1 MEVRIDQLGKRYQHG
16 WVFKDLSYIFK
27 SDNIYGVAGRNG
39 SGKSTFLKIIS
50 GLLSPSKGR
59 IEYLIDGRLELREN
73 IYSKVNIA
81 APYTDLIEELDLREM
96 IRFHTKFKDSP
107 VLTTA
112 GQWLEMLE
120 LSNASSRPLLQ
131 FSSGMKQRVK
141 LGLALYS
148 SGDILLLD
156 EPTSNL
162 DDAAKAWFFTH
173 LAKLRKDKLI
183 LIASNEA
190 EDFKYCAEI
199 LRLD

>member
-96 IRFHTKFKDSP
+96 IRFHTKFKHSP

-199 LRLD
+199 LRLY

>member
-1 MEVRIDQLGKRYQHG
+1 
-16 WVFKDLSYIFK
+16 VFKDLPTYLNQTFTALRVEMA
-27 SDNIYGVAGRNG
+27 VA
-39 SGKSTFLKIIS
+39 SQPLKITCFIFSIWGSDRIS
-50 GLLSPSKGR
+50 HR
-59 IEYLIDGRLELREN
+59 RRLELREN

-96 IRFHTKFKDSP
+96 IRFHTKFKHSP

-120 LSNASSRPLLQ
+120 LSNVSSRPLLQ

>member
-1 MEVRIDQLGKRYQHG
+1 
-16 WVFKDLSYIFK
+16 
-27 SDNIYGVAGRNG
+27 
-39 SGKSTFLKIIS
+39 
-50 GLLSPSKGR
+50 
-59 IEYLIDGRLELREN
+59 
-73 IYSKVNIA
+73 
-81 APYTDLIEELDLREM
+81 
-96 IRFHTKFKDSP
+96 
-107 VLTTA
+107 
-112 GQWLEMLE
+112 MLE

>member
-96 IRFHTKFKDSP
+96 IRFHTKFKRAP